1 MTHEHA
7 WKRLPD
13 LLEDR
18 DEPELLAH
26 VAVCNPCQRQLFLLG
41 RVDRLLREAAP
52 ARRKERRRARRVRR
66 LAFPDGVLAAAA
78 AAAVLLVLF
87 LPHGVDARDFTLR
100 ATTGEAIGHAVLAPA
115 RGERASLE
123 LVARG
128 LPTRRAGLYRLWGRS
143 DTGSATPVGR
153 FMVEPNGSCRAR
165 FSLPGGRSWA
175 RFWVT
180 PLGRPDD
187 VVAST

>member
-26 VAVCNPCQRQLFLLG
+26 VAACYRCQRQLFLLG

-52 ARRKERRRARRVRR
+52 ARRQERRRTRRARR

-87 LPHGVDARDFTLR
+87 LPHGVGSRDFTLR
-100 ATTGEAIGHAVLAPA
+100 AVTGEPIGHAVLARD
-115 RGERASLE
+115 RGERMSLS

-128 LPTRRAGLYRLWGRS
+128 LPTRSAGMYLLWGGT
-143 DTGSATPVGR
+143 DAAGAKLVGR

-165 FSLPGGRSWA
+165 FNLPERRSWA

-180 PLGRPDD
+180 PPGRPAD